1 MHVISDCVYFELA
14 VKKKIISNE
23 SEMKVWCEKLI
34 IIDMRYLSSPEEAL
48 KRVMTFSEL
57 FGSHFFVMVGDLSK
71 ISSESYDNNF
81 IIDARLGMAEFVHQ
95 LRSLTQRKITLGQ
108 CTSWL
113 TGLIH
118 HKDNSQGITLTNME
132 KKIRAL
138 VFKNLSVANMASRL
152 MLSNKTIYSHLNNMK
167 NKYKAHSLNF
177 LYLKIQNGESPQ
189 CSRVQ
194 NEFDNA
200 E

>member
-14 VKKKIISNE
+14 VKKIILNE
-23 SEMKVWCEKLI
+23 SEMKGWCEKLI

-81 IIDARLGMAEFVHQ
+81 LIDARLGMAEFVHQ

-108 CTSWL
+108 CTTWL

-200 E
+200 G

>member
-14 VKKKIISNE
+14 VKKIISNE

-167 NKYKAHSLNF
+167 NKYKALMNPLMIF
-177 LYLKIQNGESPQ
+177 IKIIKL
-189 CSRVQ
+189 R
-194 NEFDNA
+194 
-200 E
+200 

>member
-14 VKKKIISNE
+14 VKKTILNE
-23 SEMKVWCEKLI
+23 SKMKEWCEKLVV
-34 IIDMRYLSSPEEAL
+34 IDMRYLSSPEDAL
-48 KRVMTFSEL
+48 KRVMTFSDL
-57 FGSHFFVMVGDLSK
+57 FGGHYFVLIGDLSNV
-71 ISSESYDNNF
+71 SSGSYENNF
-81 IIDARLGMAEFVHQ
+81 LIDARLGMADFVHQ
-95 LRSLTQRKITLGQ
+95 LRTLTLRKITLGQ
-108 CTSWL
+108 CTTWL

-118 HKDNSQGITLTNME
+118 HKDKSQGISLTNME

-189 CSRVQ
+189 CSREQ
-194 NEFDNA
+194 HELNHA
-200 E
+200 G

>member
-1 MHVISDCVYFELA
+1 MSDCVYFELA
-14 VKKKIISNE
+14 VKKIILNE
-23 SEMKVWCEKLI
+23 SEMKGWCEKLI

-81 IIDARLGMAEFVHQ
+81 LIDARLGMAEFVHQ

-108 CTSWL
+108 CTTWL

-200 E
+200 G